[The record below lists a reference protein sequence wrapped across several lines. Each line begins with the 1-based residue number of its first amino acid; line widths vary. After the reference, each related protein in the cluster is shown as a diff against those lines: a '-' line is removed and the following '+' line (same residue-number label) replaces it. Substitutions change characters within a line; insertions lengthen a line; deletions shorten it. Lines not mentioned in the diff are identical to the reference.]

1 MGYKNNFLMK
11 LLPVLIVAKLF
22 TSILTY
28 HITVPDIFGDSLQK
42 CYWQDFK
49 LVVLSI
55 VWKET
60 HAYSLNGVAT
70 FNLAIIICD
79 SPNCQVLND
88 CMPNVPIIL
97 HAFRYIWILIIQRD
111 KLF

>member
-1 MGYKNNFLMK
+1 ME

-60 HAYSLNGVAT
+60 HAYSLNGIAT
-70 FNLAIIICD
+70 FNLAIIIRD
-79 SPNCQVLND
+79 SMIHQTAKFKMTACQMFQLY
-88 CMPNVPIIL
+88 CMHL
-97 HAFRYIWILIIQRD
+97 GTYGYR
-111 KLF
+111 